1 MFPALLLPS
10 LGFHCLNVT
19 LMVSL
24 LCFSCIFFRPCIF
37 FSPVHWRVLHSRFPT
52 LPSHLSFC
60 CTGLKINTDS
70 NAFQVSVHL
79 NMLCPTS
86 TPRLAPLPCELTLDD
101 LFFCVHALYV
111 STVLLPLTPYKM
123 CFHLQRIFLCLQYSE
138 NSISDR
144 FAVSNTTVNLS

>member
-1 MFPALLLPS
+1 MFPALLLHS

-24 LCFSCIFFRPCIF
+24 LCFSCIFFRPFIF

-52 LPSHLSFC
+52 LPRHLSFC

-70 NAFQVSVHL
+70 NAFQVSVHF
-79 NMLCPTS
+79 NMLCSTS

-101 LFFCVHALYV
+101 LFFYVHALYV

-123 CFHLQRIFLCLQYSE
+123 CFHLQRMFLCLQYSE

-144 FAVSNTTVNLS
+144 FDVSNTTVNLS

>member
-1 MFPALLLPS
+1 
-10 LGFHCLNVT
+10 
-19 LMVSL
+19 MVPL

-52 LPSHLSFC
+52 LPSQLSFC

-101 LFFCVHALYV
+101 LFFFVHALYV

-123 CFHLQRIFLCLQYSE
+123 CFHLQRMFLCLLVLELFHSVTLKQTPLNYKSPISVLFLPVCYIHE
-138 NSISDR
+138 NIDCE
-144 FAVSNTTVNLS
+144 